1 MKKFFISLS
10 VTTLFCLSAH
20 AASCIKSGY
29 TQADIIALNTSY
41 EAQQA
46 KLIQE
51 RDYAI
56 AHTSGESA
64 EEKNAQ
70 VYEILLKYN
79 ADRKAADEAYRTA
92 FDSMTFSCR

>member
-1 MKKFFISLS
+1 MKKLFVSLLAA
-10 VTTLFCLSAH
+10 TLFCLSAN
-20 AASCIKSGY
+20 AASCIKAGY
-29 TQADIIALNTSY
+29 TQADFLALNTYY

-51 RDYAI
+51 RDFAI
-56 AHTSGESA
+56 ANTSGESA

-92 FDSMTFSCR
+92 FDSMTVSCR